1 MNDQQIIALFF
12 DRSEQAILEL
22 SVFCDIPRRNLTT

>member
-22 SVFCDIPRRNLTT
+22 SGKYGSWVRRVTT